1 MSRVLKT
8 GQTVAGGAKV
18 GVYQPQ
24 IEVQPSQE
32 QQNGERT
39 IKSELEL
46 LSEEKQKIL
55 DTARS
60 QAEKFAAGIL
70 EEAYSKRDK
79 LVNTAYEEAER
90 IKKNAQEEGYRK
102 GIDQS
107 CGEIAAELATLRQ
120 SVEEMGQQ
128 LAVYEQ
134 ETEDKIIKLTLDVAE
149 KILTRRIE
157 DDNTIIADIVEK
169 AVLSE
174 RDKNDIIIHITD
186 KSSKL
191 VDNLEQRLEPLR
203 EKVSGTIKMKPE
215 DEPPGYARI
224 ETEEGIIDVSVNTQ
238 LENLRE
244 QLALLA
250 GKE

>member
-70 EEAYSKRDK
+70 EEAYSKR
-79 LVNTAYEEAER
+79 
-90 IKKNAQEEGYRK
+90 
-102 GIDQS
+102 
-107 CGEIAAELATLRQ
+107 
-120 SVEEMGQQ
+120 
-128 LAVYEQ
+128 
-134 ETEDKIIKLTLDVAE
+134 
-149 KILTRRIE
+149 
-157 DDNTIIADIVEK
+157 
-169 AVLSE
+169 
-174 RDKNDIIIHITD
+174 
-186 KSSKL
+186 
-191 VDNLEQRLEPLR
+191 
-203 EKVSGTIKMKPE
+203 
-215 DEPPGYARI
+215 
-224 ETEEGIIDVSVNTQ
+224 
-238 LENLRE
+238 
-244 QLALLA
+244 
-250 GKE
+250 